1 MSQGGYEQILAVSPR
16 DARWFR
22 LSEQLIMIFGVMTL
36 LLVFFSLVLWVQGS
50 AKVPL
55 RQMLFLI
62 GPFPLACALSVWIHR
77 RIARRH
83 GLL

>member
-55 RQMLFLI
+55 RQVLFLI

>member
-1 MSQGGYEQILAVSPR
+1 MSQGGFEQIHAVSPR
-16 DARWFR
+16 DARWYR
-22 LSEQLIMIFGVMTL
+22 LSEQLTMIFGVMTL
-36 LLVFFSLVLWVQGS
+36 LLAFFSLVLWVQGS